1 MSRNLRRI
9 KKTVR
14 PKNPKTVDALIDEF
28 KKPSVMSKFGLNSRK
43 NERFYINTVQRKTFS
58 FTIFASVQIMSLI
71 EKHVK
76 PMDRRYLIDGT
87 FQLVPIGFF
96 RQLLIIHIEYMNDV
110 SNQLV
115 QNTSN
120 IIIIKMCMY

>member
-9 KKTVR
+9 KNTTR

-28 KKPSVMSKFGLNSRK
+28 KNPSVMSKFGLNSRK
-43 NERFYINTVQRKTFS
+43 NERFYMNTVRGNTFS
-58 FTIFASVQIMSLI
+58 FTIFASAQIMTLI
-71 EKHVK
+71 ENHVK

-110 SNQLV
+110 SNQLI
-115 QNTSN
+115 QKTSD
-120 IIIIKMCMY
+120 IVVIKMCMY